1 MAEENSNKRCKLS
14 IPNEELL
21 ALLVD
26 FCNKLKGSASLAS
39 LATADFFKAA
49 RNFKTV
55 FADTVA
61 SARSRG
67 EGALDAMLG
76 VRLYLYHF
84 YESKLIC
91 FRLTKYH
98 TSISVSTISALCQTR

>member
-1 MAEENSNKRCKLS
+1 MSEENPNKRCKLS

-26 FCNKLKGSASLAS
+26 FCNKLKGAAGHASHAS
-39 LATADFFKAA
+39 ADFFKAVH
-49 RNFKTV
+49 NFKTV

-76 VRLYLYHF
+76 VRKQMCTTH
-84 YESKLIC
+84 
-91 FRLTKYH
+91 
-98 TSISVSTISALCQTR
+98 ANA